1 MCACTQ
7 SCLTVH
13 NAMDCSLSSFSVHG
27 IFQARILEWVAI
39 SYSKGFPSNPGIEP
53 TSLVSLALAGGFFTT
68 VPPGK
73 TLNLDM
79 LSPQSLSRVQLF
91 VAPWTCQAPLP
102 MEFSRQEY
110 YNGVPFPTSGYLL
123 HPGSELTSFVSP
135 ASAGRLFTTSTT

>member
-91 VAPWTCQAPLP
+91 RTPLTVVSQAPLP
-102 MEFSRQEY
+102 MEFSRQ
-110 YNGVPFPTSGYLL
+110 
-123 HPGSELTSFVSP
+123 
-135 ASAGRLFTTSTT
+135 